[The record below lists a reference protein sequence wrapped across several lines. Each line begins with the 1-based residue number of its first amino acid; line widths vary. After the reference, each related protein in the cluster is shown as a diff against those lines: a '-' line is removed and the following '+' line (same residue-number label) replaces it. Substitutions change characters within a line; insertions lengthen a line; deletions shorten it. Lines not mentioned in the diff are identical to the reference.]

1 MLMANQ
7 NSLQNIFSSNFY
19 IDTQYGQSFAPLL
32 YQIMTGNSIQNQH
45 SEAELMDKAQHNLSV
60 GESDSEKYVAIV
72 TIKQP
77 IIKYSYYGYLG
88 SKSYQRILSSFAS
101 DPNVLGVVLDIDSGG
116 GQSYGTAE
124 FYDFIQN
131 YSKPIVTY
139 TDGLLC
145 SAAYYIGA
153 ASSSI
158 IANSRSE
165 NIGSIGAYSSMV
177 DFTGIIEKLGGKV
190 HEFYATESTEKNS
203 EWREAMK
210 GNYEPYIKNVLDPL
224 VKTFQTDMKKARP
237 QLDEKVFKGGTWGAE
252 ESLKLGLIDEI
263 GTLESAVSKVI
274 EMANQSSNSNQLNNP
289 DMSQETVTLVA
300 LAAVLGVEKVDAKK
314 ANIFSAEE
322 TVSLNIDQLQKIED
336 ALNAKTPDEAL
347 KTQISELKTELET
360 SKSETTAEKQKV
372 TDLNAAV
379 DTAIATAGLTAEKK
393 TTTAENIALLSE
405 KVVEY
410 GGKDGAAPTNV
421 HSDADANAP
430 EAESTSIFDSYFN

>member
-1 MLMANQ
+1 MTQ
-7 NSLQNIFSSNFY
+7 QHGLQNIFSSNFY
-19 IDTQYGQSFAPLL
+19 IEAQYAQSFAPLL
-32 YQIMTGNSIQNQH
+32 YHVIQGNHTIVSTP
-45 SEAELMDKAQHNLSV
+45 EAEMMTNRQSMF
-60 GESDSEKYVAIV
+60 SDDEGDNSEKYVAVIS
-72 TIKQP
+72 IKQP
-77 IIKYSYYGYLG
+77 IVKYTYWNYLG
-88 SKSYQRILSSFAS
+88 SKSYQRILEQLAKN
-101 DPNVLGVVLDIDSGG
+101 PKVLGVVLDVDSGG
-116 GQSYGTAE
+116 GQAYGTAE
-124 FYDFIQN
+124 FYDTIRNF
-131 YSKPIVTY
+131 SKPIVTY
-139 TDGLLC
+139 TDGYLC
-145 SAAYYIGA
+145 SAAYYLGA
-153 ASSSI
+153 A
-158 IANSRSE
+158 ANFIVANTRADS
-165 NIGSIGAYSSMV
+165 IGSIGAYSSFV
-177 DFTGIIEKLGGKV
+177 DMSGIIEKLGGKV
-190 HEFYATESTEKNS
+190 HTFYATESDEKNA
-203 EWREAMK
+203 EYEEVMK
-210 GNYEPYIKNVLDPL
+210 GNYAPYIKKILDPL
-224 VKTFQTDMKKARP
+224 VATFQNDMITARP
-237 QLDEKVFKGGTWGAE
+237 EIDKKVFKGGVWNAE